1 MKYLEI
7 KAFYLTD
14 QPIGMITD
22 LSSAIRGLWGRGLH
36 KIYCYQKQL
45 ECSEC
50 PLENCTYYVLF
61 EKQLSSSDQYHPYII
76 QSRVIS
82 PYLIEAKFKFF
93 GWVCDHLEKLLYSII
108 NTNNMLLKREGNS
121 YRLTLQKIEDLN
133 SNQIYSADSEMIT
146 RPTLKMLYFRPEEV
160 PLLEITFTTPLRQKH
175 QGKLMSEFM
184 WEPFAKSLINRI
196 RFINEHFNRNELNIP
211 EQINLD
217 GVEIKEANTYWSEKI
232 RVSFR
237 QESKMSIG
245 GLLGSVVLANVSP
258 EMIGMLKLG
267 RYLHTGKQCTFGN
280 GEFALRNL
288 SENQS
293 VTENKSTPS
302 QNKEIY
308 LSDKSPP

>member
-1 MKYLEI
+1 MKYLEL
-7 KAFYLTD
+7 KAFYIID
-14 QPIGMITD
+14 QPIGMIAD
-22 LSSAIRGLWGRGLH
+22 LSSALRGLWGRSLR

-61 EKQLSSSDQYHPYII
+61 EKKLSSSDQYHPYII
-76 QSRVIS
+76 QSRVVN

-108 NTNNMLLKREGNS
+108 NTNNTLLKREGRNHC
-121 YRLTLQKIEDLN
+121 LTLQKIEDMN
-133 SNQIYSADSEMIT
+133 SNRIYSAESEIIT
-146 RPTLKMLYFRPEEV
+146 RPKLKKLSFSPQEV
-160 PLLEITFTTPLRQKH
+160 PLLELIFKTPLRQKY
-175 QGKLMSEFM
+175 QGKLMNEFI

-196 RFINEHFNRNELNIP
+196 RFINEHFNSNELNMTK
-211 EQINLD
+211 QINIE
-217 GVEIKEANTYWSEKI
+217 GTTKKKENTYWSEKI

-280 GEFALRNL
+280 GEYVLRNL

-293 VTENKSTPS
+293 VTEDTAELK
-302 QNKEIY
+302 QNKINN